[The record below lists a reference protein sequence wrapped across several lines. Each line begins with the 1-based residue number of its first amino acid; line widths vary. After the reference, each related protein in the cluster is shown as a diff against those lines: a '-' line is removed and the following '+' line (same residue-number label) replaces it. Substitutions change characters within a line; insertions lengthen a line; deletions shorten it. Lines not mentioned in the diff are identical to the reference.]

1 MSFAGRARDER
12 VALAAT
18 DPEGE
23 REARLPV
30 PGSPAY
36 WDNEL
41 ARPLKGAIV
50 MDEQTAQRIATLLER
65 GLTALEQIALELGSQ
80 AMPRKPVAS
89 DWFAAGESIRPADH
103 YQGAPQQLPAA
114 HPGTPRAQWQGDATY
129 GKPELQ
135 PPTCPVH
142 GKPWRD
148 GRFGWYCATRLP
160 DGTWCQ
166 MKPQVG
172 SLVQQQLP

>member
-89 DWFAAGESIRPADH
+89 DY
-103 YQGAPQQLPAA
+103 YQGAPQQPPAA
-114 HPGTPRAQWQGDATY
+114 QGAPRAQWAGDAAY
-129 GKPELQ
+129 GQPVLQ
-135 PPTCPVH
+135 PAVCPVH
-142 GKPWRD
+142 GTPWRTTLKS
-148 GRFGWYCATRLP
+148 GAAAKQPFCPNRMA

-166 MKPQVG
+166 LKPQV
-172 SLVQQQLP
+172 VTPVQQLP